1 MTRFDL
7 RTDTELLRASDDP
20 VEAFA
25 VFYRRHI
32 DGLLRFAASRGVTA
46 EVAADIVA
54 DAFLVALRSRHNYIA
69 RSDDAR
75 PWLIG
80 IAANRLLDRHRRHAR
95 DAKRQREL
103 ETYADHLTS
112 RDLEGYAQLEHAF
125 EHDAVSLLN
134 DLPEVQQRAV
144 RERVLGDRDYREIA
158 DDLGLSEPAA
168 RQHVS
173 RGLARLRTQ
182 LGRNR

>member
-1 MTRFDL
+1 MTPFAM

-20 VEAFA
+20 AEAFA
-25 VFYRRHI
+25 VFYRRHV
-32 DGLLRFAASRGVTA
+32 DALLRFAASRGATA

-54 DAFLVALRSRHNYIA
+54 DAFVVALRSRHRYVA

-75 PWLIG
+75 AWLVG
-80 IAANRLLDRHRRHAR
+80 IAANRLVDGYRRSAR
-95 DAKRQREL
+95 DVKRQREL
-103 ETYADHLTS
+103 ETYADRLTS
-112 RDLEGYAQLEHAF
+112 RDLEGYSQLECGSDHV
-125 EHDAVSLLN
+125 AVSLL
-134 DLPEVQQRAV
+134 DALPEVQQHAV
-144 RERVLGDRDYREIA
+144 RERILGDRDYSEIA
-158 DDLGLSEPAA
+158 GNLGLSEQAA

>member
-1 MTRFDL
+1 MTPFDL

-25 VFYRRHI
+25 VFYRRHV
-32 DGLLRFAASRGVTA
+32 DGLLRFAASRGATA

-54 DAFLVALRSRHNYIA
+54 DAFLVALRSRHKYIA

-103 ETYADHLTS
+103 ETYADRLTP
-112 RDLEGYAQLEHAF
+112 RDLEGYSQLEHAS
-125 EHDAVSLLN
+125 EHDPVSLLD
-134 DLPEVQQRAV
+134 DLPEVQQRVV
-144 RERVLGDRDYREIA
+144 RERVLGDRDYSEIA
-158 DDLGLSEPAA
+158 GDLGLSEQTA